1 VRDDQYYLVNMRSA
15 VIFVFLEY
23 LIGFGFAMA
32 GIFIFSE
39 YDRSSLMTSIF
50 YGFVVSFISMF
61 VGIGLVGYF
70 HCRMMRILKKFVG
83 ALGLTLV
90 GIFLCLLLYAMVE
103 GFLPDYLGILAIIFP
118 LTGGVMGFNLA
129 LSKEK

>member
-1 VRDDQYYLVNMRSA
+1 MRST

-39 YDRSSLMTSIF
+39 NDRSSLMTSVF
-50 YGFVVSFISMF
+50 YGFVIGFLCMF
-61 VGIGLVGYF
+61 VGISLVGYF
-70 HCRMMRILKKFVG
+70 HLRTIGILNKFVKAMLL
-83 ALGLTLV
+83 ALAGL
-90 GIFLCLLLYAMVE
+90 FLFSLLYVFIE
-103 GFLPDYLGILAIIFP
+103 QFLPDYLGILVFIIP

-129 LSKEK
+129 LSKDK

>member
-1 VRDDQYYLVNMRSA
+1 VRAEQYYLVSMRSA
-15 VIFVFLEY
+15 VIFIFLEY
-23 LIGFGFAMA
+23 LIGFGFAIA

-50 YGFVVSFISMF
+50 YGFVVGFFSMF
-61 VGIGLVGYF
+61 VGIALVGYF
-70 HCRMMRILKKFVG
+70 HCRMMKILKKFVG

-90 GIFLCLLLYAMVE
+90 GLFLSLLLYAMVE

-118 LTGGVMGFNLA
+118 LTGGVIGFNWA
-129 LSKEK
+129 LKNN